1 MDRRIWRVSFLSLVA
16 VSVCAS
22 AQQGDSVAK
31 ISGPLQAAIKK
42 VSPTARVL
50 QASEV
55 DMENCEQVPKTPGL
69 VKADFNGDG
78 LEDAAA
84 LLVEHGS
91 LKTYVA
97 KGGGKYRRATF
108 LFVILLNDGKGG
120 YVTPTRERYSDGF
133 PAWHFLTLVPAPQV
147 FHGGVDDEETL
158 ELRNPGVMLTY
169 CSKSASVYGVTGF
182 KVRTIDL
189 LSE

>member
-1 MDRRIWRVSFLSLVA
+1 LY
-16 VSVCAS
+16 AS
-22 AQQGDSVAK
+22 AQQQDPIAK
-31 ISGPLQAAIKK
+31 GLGPLQAAITAL
-42 VSPTARVL
+42 SPTARVL
-50 QASEV
+50 QASEI
-55 DMENCEQVPKTPGL
+55 DMRECESVPKTPGL

-78 LEDAAA
+78 FEDAAV
-84 LLVEHGS
+84 LLVTHDS
-91 LKTYVA
+91 TKTYVS
-97 KGGGKYRRATF
+97 GGVKYREAT
-108 LFVILLNDGKGG
+108 LVLAILLNDTKGG
-120 YVTPTRERYSDGF
+120 YTAASRETFQDSI

-158 ELRNPGVMLTY
+158 ELRNPGVMLTF